1 MKIIVRGRGTGKTTE
16 LLHDAAENNGQ
27 VLVANKR
34 AIQVKAERYGITN
47 VPIIDW
53 NDLMYGGYDKNKPLY
68 IDNAELF
75 LERLFLD
82 DFEQSLKGININL
95 ED

>member
-1 MKIIVRGRGTGKTTE
+1 MKIIARGRGTGKTTE

-27 VLVANKR
+27 VLVGNKR

-53 NDLMYGGYDKNKPLY
+53 NDLMYGEYNKDKVLY
-68 IDNAELF
+68 IDNAEIF
-75 LERLFLD
+75 LKRLFFD
-82 DFEQSLKGININL
+82 DFGLSLKGINVNL

>member
-1 MKIIVRGRGTGKTTE
+1 MKIIARGRGTGKTLE
-16 LLHDAAENNGQ
+16 LFSEANTNFGQ

-34 AIQVKAERYGITN
+34 ALQVKADSFGLKKLTL
-47 VPIIDW
+47 IDW
-53 NDLMYGGYDKNKPLY
+53 DDLMYGRYDKNKPLY

-75 LERLFLD
+75 LERLFFD
-82 DFEQSLKGININL
+82 DFGLSLKSINVNL